1 MGRVIRFVLPFVLLA
16 AGIFIFLEL
25 RSSGPEDEAATRSE
39 RSWPVEAVSV
49 ALKDLR
55 PTLRLFGRIESPR
68 ESHLRSALNADV
80 LTSSIRVGDAVKK
93 GQTLLQLDDTD
104 SKLTLAQRAAELAE
118 IEAQI
123 KGEKNRFKNDQALYL
138 QDKKLLTL
146 AKTKLKRAEQLAESQ
161 SGSQASVDTAL
172 EAVARQTLNLTI
184 RQNAID
190 DHPIRLAQLRAR
202 LKRVSA
208 LRDHALRNLERTTI
222 LAPFDGRITAV
233 HISPGDRAQMGSLL
247 IDLFETASTE
257 VRAQIPNR
265 YLAQLRRSLN
275 QGKQV
280 PAIATIDGR
289 EIVIELNRLAGKIE
303 SGEGGVD
310 GFFNLPRTEGNLELG
325 RTLAV
330 LLTLPAETNV
340 LALPATAVYG
350 ANSAYKIEAG
360 RLERVQLERVGEY
373 RNGEWGTWSL
383 FRSSDLSDKDQ
394 VLTSQLPNA
403 IEGLRVDVVS
413 NRN

>member
-1 MGRVIRFVLPFVLLA
+1 
-16 AGIFIFLEL
+16 
-25 RSSGPEDEAATRSE
+25 
-39 RSWPVEAVSV
+39 
-49 ALKDLR
+49 
-55 PTLRLFGRIESPR
+55 
-68 ESHLRSALNADV
+68 
-80 LTSSIRVGDAVKK
+80 
-93 GQTLLQLDDTD
+93 
-104 SKLTLAQRAAELAE
+104 
-118 IEAQI
+118 
-123 KGEKNRFKNDQALYL
+123 L
-138 QDKKLLTL
+138 QDEKLLTL

-172 EAVARQTLNLTI
+172 EAVARQTLNLTV

-208 LRDHALRNLERTTI
+208 LRDHALRNLERTKI

-247 IDLFETASTE
+247 IDLFDTASTE

-265 YLAQLRRSLN
+265 YLAQLRQSRD
-275 QGKQV
+275 QGEQV

-303 SGEGGVD
+303 SGAGGVD

>member
-1 MGRVIRFVLPFVLLA
+1 
-16 AGIFIFLEL
+16 
-25 RSSGPEDEAATRSE
+25 
-39 RSWPVEAVSV
+39 
-49 ALKDLR
+49 
-55 PTLRLFGRIESPR
+55 
-68 ESHLRSALNADV
+68 
-80 LTSSIRVGDAVKK
+80 VGDAVKK

-138 QDKKLLTL
+138 QDEKLLTL

-275 QGKQV
+275 QGEQV